1 LFLVWRIYWG
11 SSWRLFGDRGPVKI
25 AVGLVA
31 LPVVMAFIG
40 WLEIV
45 TGVSFRRLQR
55 LFDKGGLVQL
65 GVTFLVL
72 ASIGALIAGSIY
84 MYNVANARGWF

>member
-1 LFLVWRIYWG
+1 M
-11 SSWRLFGDRGPVKI
+11 
-25 AVGLVA
+25 
-31 LPVVMAFIG
+31 VMAFIG

-84 MYNVANARGWF
+84 MYNVAMARGWF